1 MEKTIKAVRR
11 RPNTV
16 GTGFTAV
23 ELILVMA
30 IFAIM
35 ASIAIPRM
43 GWATMG
49 KVQAKTA
56 AHQFANYLKLTRSLA
71 ITNAGSNDKG
81 YTLQLLPKG
90 PGKPRTSYKII
101 NEDTG
106 AAIKGPIDIPTG
118 VICTGK
124 GKHLFTPLGQQ
135 EHDHIHVV
143 RFSKAGDT
151 FVVSVT
157 AIGRITVQ

>member
-16 GTGFTAV
+16 GMGFTAI
-23 ELILVMA
+23 ELILVVA
-30 IFAIM
+30 IFAII

-81 YTLQLLPKG
+81 YALRLLPAGG
-90 PGKPRTSYKII
+90 PPYTSYQII
-101 NEDTG
+101 DRETNTTV
-106 AAIKGPIDIPTG
+106 KGPIDIPTG
-118 VICTGK
+118 VTCTGDR
-124 GKHLFTPLGQQ
+124 GTRFTPLGQLQ
-135 EHDHIHVV
+135 SASLRTV
-143 RFSKAGDT
+143 RFTKAGDT
-151 FVVSVT
+151 YVVTVT
-157 AIGRITVQ
+157 GIGRIMVQ